1 MKYKAIIIILIV
13 LLLAFGG
20 VLAIYKVR
28 SGESAVTTGNRGQTE
43 KEPETTLT
51 AAEPADKPDSDQK
64 SDNSGNVESVTSSSQ
79 SSAPLGPPP
88 ADVSGLGFLQSSVT
102 AQHSVSD
109 DSIGIM
115 FYVQG
120 PSSFTLQEKVS
131 DSWKTAGEGI
141 YYTGSGGLP
150 AGALAPGENSK
161 TLRLLKIENGQYV
174 SASREYTVLR
184 SDVIAAGGI
193 KTYRN

>member
-43 KEPETTLT
+43 KEPEITLT
-51 AAEPADKPDSDQK
+51 VAEPADKPNSDQK
-64 SDNSGNVESVTSSSQ
+64 SDNSGNIESVTSSSQ

-88 ADVSGLGFLQSSVT
+88 ADVSGLGFLESSVT
-102 AQHSVSD
+102 ATHSVSD
-109 DSIGIM
+109 ESIGIA
-115 FYVQG
+115 FYVKG
-120 PSSFTLQEKVS
+120 PGSFTIQEKIAGT
-131 DSWKTAGEGI
+131 WKITGEGI
-141 YYTGSGGLP
+141 YYIGSGGLP
-150 AGALAPGENSK
+150 ANGLAGGENSK

-174 SASREYTVLR
+174 SVNSEFTVLR
-184 SDVIAAGGI
+184 SDVISAGGI
-193 KTYRN
+193 KTYSD